1 MNELELKIFDLICQA
16 NDKSSEGKHFT
27 VYGVIAVLDDMSKK
41 LERLALRE
49 HAEDFIC
56 KYRHT

>member
-27 VYGVIAVLDDMSKK
+27 VYGVIAVNVIISQILSIYNF
-41 LERLALRE
+41 LIQEV
-49 HAEDFIC
+49 
-56 KYRHT
+56 